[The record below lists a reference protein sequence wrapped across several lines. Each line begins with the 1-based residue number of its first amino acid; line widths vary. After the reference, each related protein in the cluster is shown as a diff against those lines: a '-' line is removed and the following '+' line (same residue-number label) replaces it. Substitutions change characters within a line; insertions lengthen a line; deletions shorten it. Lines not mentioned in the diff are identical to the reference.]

1 MRRLTTAGLMLVVVL
16 AAGRSPAWV
25 QQEPAPQVES
35 APPIAPA
42 PPAESVLLRLKF
54 KPNETMRY
62 RIYAEAEGQ
71 MRTDLLMP
79 AAGAGMPG
87 EIPIHMVVQGEGVA
101 KVLGVDAAGGAR
113 LRMRAD
119 NLSLKMELMGQRME
133 MSVKGGKCEFKHN
146 DQQVEGGKLPPMLG
160 KMRIPLLQDPIEIKL
175 GPRGEVLDLAIPGI
189 SDLAAMVP
197 GMSMRDMMKDQMLL
211 PEEPLTVGQLLEES
225 RSEPLPGT
233 QALATTSVKMMLK
246 SIETW
251 SGGRKI
257 ANLRVESVT
266 SAHDVDLGA
275 AARATGA
282 AGGAPPVSGTMSM
295 DQQLA
300 GNMQFDATR
309 GMMMRFDF
317 QLSQQMSM
325 SSSFDVPNQG
335 PQTMNRDLQL
345 SINGAV
351 AKV

>member
-42 PPAESVLLRLKF
+42 APAESVLLRLKF

-62 RIYAEAEGQ
+62 RIYAEVEGQ
-71 MRTDLLMP
+71 MRMDLPMP

-87 EIPIHMVVQGEGVA
+87 EMPIHMVVQGEGVA

-113 LRMRAD
+113 LRVRAD

-133 MSVKGGKCEFKHN
+133 MSVKGGKYEFKQN
-146 DQQVEGGKLPPMLG
+146 DQQVEGGKLPPILG
-160 KMRIPLLQDPIEIKL
+160 KMRIPFLQDPIEIKL

-189 SDLAAMVP
+189 GDLAAMVP
-197 GMSMRDMMKDQMLL
+197 GMSMREAMKNQWLL

-225 RSEPLPGT
+225 RSQAVPGT
-233 QALATTSVKMMLK
+233 QALATTAVKMMLK
-246 SIETW
+246 SVETW
-251 SGGRKI
+251 SGGRQI
-257 ANLRVESVT
+257 ANLRVESVV

-282 AGGAPPVSGTMSM
+282 ASGAPPMSGTMSM

-335 PQTMNRDLQL
+335 PQTMNMGMQL

-351 AKV
+351 AKT

>member
-1 MRRLTTAGLMLVVVL
+1 
-16 AAGRSPAWV
+16 
-25 QQEPAPQVES
+25 
-35 APPIAPA
+35 
-42 PPAESVLLRLKF
+42 
-54 KPNETMRY
+54 
-62 RIYAEAEGQ
+62 
-71 MRTDLLMP
+71 
-79 AAGAGMPG
+79 MPG
-87 EIPIHMVVQGEGVA
+87 EMPIHMVVQGEGVA

-113 LRMRAD
+113 LRVRAD

-133 MSVKGGKCEFKHN
+133 MSVKGGKYEFKQN
-146 DQQVEGGKLPPMLG
+146 DQQVEGGKLPPILC
-160 KMRIPLLQDPIEIKL
+160 KMRIPFLQDPIEIKL

-189 SDLAAMVP
+189 GDLAAMVP
-197 GMSMRDMMKDQMLL
+197 GMSMREAMKNQWLL

-225 RSEPLPGT
+225 RSQAVPGT
-233 QALATTSVKMMLK
+233 QALATTAVKMMLK
-246 SIETW
+246 SVETW
-251 SGGRKI
+251 SGGRQI
-257 ANLRVESVT
+257 ANLRVESVV
-266 SAHDVDLGA
+266 SAHDMDLGA

-325 SSSFDVPNQG
+325 SSSFDMPNQG
-335 PQTMNRDLQL
+335 PQTMNMGMQL

-351 AKV
+351 AKT